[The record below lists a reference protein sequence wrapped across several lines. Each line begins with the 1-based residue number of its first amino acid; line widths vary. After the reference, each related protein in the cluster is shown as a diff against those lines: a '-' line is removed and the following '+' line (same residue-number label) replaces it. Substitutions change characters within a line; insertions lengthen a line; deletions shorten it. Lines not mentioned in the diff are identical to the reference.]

1 MLLAI
6 MKRVVLSAVLLFP
19 LAANAAI
26 LVSAERPAAP
36 PVARVQETP
45 RIAGWDDE
53 SMVVWVEHDAAPGAW
68 RSLLAARVDPA
79 GRILNDKPIVIRQ
92 DPDIELLKI
101 VWAPNAYYVFWIE
114 RSFQPELLCQTVY
127 HDGSM
132 RSSPHVL
139 QLNPGSIGVGA
150 NGTNMLVVDGMFS
163 YPVKRDGIPAGSRQL
178 TTQLQADWRMV
189 SAPRVASN
197 GDDYF
202 VAFTATNGSAWKVF
216 GARMSADNQPLDGA
230 APIEI
235 AAGTQPYEQ
244 LAATWDGR
252 DYVVAYSFDSTTTAQ
267 KVLPSGALDGDAV
280 PIADA
285 AADLDIAHAA
295 FGTAALYR
303 ADDGPLLAKTLGSD
317 STEIAARASGVSTS
331 TSPVLPGLIAVTYI
345 RIEDGFPRVFVRQ
358 IGNVPPSRVRAVRH

>member
-1 MLLAI
+1 MIFAI
-6 MKRVVLSAVLLFP
+6 MKRVVLSAALLFP

-26 LVSAERPAAP
+26 LVSAERSAAP

-68 RSLLAARVDPA
+68 RSLLAARVDPT
-79 GRILNDKPIVIRQ
+79 GRILNAKPIVIRQ
-92 DPDIELLKI
+92 EPDIELLKV

-114 RSFQPELLCQTVY
+114 RTSKPELLCQVVY

-132 RSSPHVL
+132 WSSAVVL
-139 QLNPGSIGVGA
+139 QLNPGSIGIGA

-163 YPVKRDGIPAGSRQL
+163 YPVKRGAWLAGGRQL
-178 TTQLQADWRMV
+178 VTQLKDNFGMV

-202 VAFTATNGSAWKVF
+202 VAFTATDGSAWKVF
-216 GARMSADNQPLDGA
+216 GARMSANNKPLDGDT
-230 APIEI
+230 PIEI

-244 LAATWDGR
+244 LAVTWDGR
-252 DYVVAYSFDSTTTAQ
+252 DYVVAYTSDSSTKAR
-267 KVLPSGALDGDAV
+267 KVLPSGTLDGDAV
-280 PIADA
+280 PIAGA

-295 FGTAALYR
+295 FGTAALVR
-303 ADDGPLLAKTLGSD
+303 AGDGPLLAND
-317 STEIAARASGVSTS
+317 
-331 TSPVLPGLIAVTYI
+331 
-345 RIEDGFPRVFVRQ
+345 RQ
-358 IGNVPPSRVRAVRH
+358 